1 MKYYTLFYLIFG
13 IFTFENITRLKKVA
27 TVKGNNVKI
36 GKLKIRVFLFYT
48 PCIAELCVA
57 NIKSGR
63 INASFTVYPIT
74 YGVTSF

>member
-36 GKLKIRVFLFYT
+36 GKLKIRVF
-48 PCIAELCVA
+48 
-57 NIKSGR
+57 
-63 INASFTVYPIT
+63 
-74 YGVTSF
+74 